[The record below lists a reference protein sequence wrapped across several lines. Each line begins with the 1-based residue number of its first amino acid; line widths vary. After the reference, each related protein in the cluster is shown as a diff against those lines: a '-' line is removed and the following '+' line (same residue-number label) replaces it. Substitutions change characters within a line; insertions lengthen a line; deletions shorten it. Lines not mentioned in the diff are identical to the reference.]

1 MIEGALKGI
10 ALLALASITI
20 NTLKWLF
27 RHLPVLLL
35 AIVVLS
41 AAAWLMR

>member
-1 MIEGALKGI
+1 MFEGALKGI

-20 NTLKWLF
+20 NTVKLL
-27 RHLPVLLL
+27 RHLPLLLL
-35 AIVVLS
+35 AIVVLG